1 MKKINSYSFK
11 WNIIDIQPWTNVFQ
25 FYYKMNNIYHAH
37 ANLLT
42 ILHLENNNYEI
53 ILMNVFMTQHI
64 TYLKQWRCSKMFR
77 LKRWRCIS
85 VVMMVHSVEVILS
98 FKQWMLLAYFQIT
111 QQNGFGLGN
120 CHAFAPQ
127 LVLCINKVS
136 CSYLQFD
143 RSWFFLSNNKLTLYL
158 NFICLN
164 IFGKH
169 EWIETCFGTN
179 ACFLSLWSGI
189 KGNKNLPMPNF
200 VAECRPKARF
210 SMPNKR
216 PWVWTMEL

>member
-1 MKKINSYSFK
+1 
-11 WNIIDIQPWTNVFQ
+11 
-25 FYYKMNNIYHAH
+25 
-37 ANLLT
+37 
-42 ILHLENNNYEI
+42 
-53 ILMNVFMTQHI
+53 MNVVGLFPNYT
-64 TYLKQWRCSKMFR
+64 T
-77 LKRWRCIS
+77 
-85 VVMMVHSVEVILS
+85 
-98 FKQWMLLAYFQIT
+98 
-111 QQNGFGLGN
+111 NGCGLGN

-127 LVLCINKVS
+127 LVLSINKVS

-164 IFGKH
+164 IFSRH

-200 VAECRPKARF
+200 VAECRPKVWF

-216 PWVWTMEL
+216 PWVWTLRWELQMGYKLTNGCSR